1 MSSMLTILVV
11 ASFGAVALIATVV
24 QMYVLERRQVYK
36 SLRQVEEYEITGTD
50 LRSKALSVP
59 VTQRLLVPGMR
70 RLGNALR
77 RFTPGGLVE
86 RLREELLFGGSPE
99 GWDAERL
106 LASKLISAVA
116 VGGMSAVVLP
126 LMGMPSLRAFILSA
140 VFAAAGYYVPEWIL
154 RSRSG
159 QRQDSI
165 RRALPDALDLLCI
178 TVEAGLG
185 FDAAVARV
193 AKEAGGPLG
202 EEFHRVVK
210 EMQLGKSRVEA
221 LRGLSDRSSLSELK
235 GFVLA
240 MIQADIFGISIG
252 KVLQVQASEMRIK
265 RRQMAE
271 ERAQKLPV
279 KLVFPLIFCIFPS
292 LFIVLLGPAAIR
304 IYENILSD

>member
-86 RLREELLFGGSPE
+86 RLREELLFAGSPE

>member
-86 RLREELLFGGSPE
+86 RLREELLFAGSPE

-279 KLVFPLIFCIFPS
+279 KLVF
-292 LFIVLLGPAAIR
+292 IVLLGPAAIR

>member
-86 RLREELLFGGSPE
+86 RLREELLFAGSPE

-304 IYENILSD
+304 IYENILSN